1 MKFLCIFL
9 IIVGINF
16 SIHAQEVTYKNVQ
29 INFKQEWSINHGASG
44 ELIAFQSDTKK
55 AFILSIHYPQGAEA
69 GAKQLIEL
77 ANVSKAAML
86 NVDGVKLVEENVDI
100 ALENGM
106 TFQSNIFT
114 TAFDKRFLMVSTLG
128 SNAGILVITY
138 EGEGT
143 STANAIR
150 EFRGIVEGLKLKMPE

>member
-1 MKFLCIFL
+1 MKFLCMLL
-9 IIVGINF
+9 IMLGINF
-16 SIHAQEVTYKNVQ
+16 SIYAQEVTYKNVQ

-77 ANVSKAAML
+77 ANVSKPAML

>member
-1 MKFLCIFL
+1 
-9 IIVGINF
+9 
-16 SIHAQEVTYKNVQ
+16 
-29 INFKQEWSINHGASG
+29 
-44 ELIAFQSDTKK
+44 
-55 AFILSIHYPQGAEA
+55 
-69 GAKQLIEL
+69 
-77 ANVSKAAML
+77 
-86 NVDGVKLVEENVDI
+86 
-100 ALENGM
+100 M